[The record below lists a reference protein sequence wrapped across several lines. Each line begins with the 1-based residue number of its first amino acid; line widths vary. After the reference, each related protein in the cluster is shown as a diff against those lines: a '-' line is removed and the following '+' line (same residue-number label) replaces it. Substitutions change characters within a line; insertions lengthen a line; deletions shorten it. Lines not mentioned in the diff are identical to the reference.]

1 MEIDNEQRTEQR
13 LSYRWPVHFIKDD
26 QEKTIPG
33 QIVNVCSQAIAFL
46 CHADENRPHLGQ
58 LLTTSFG
65 VPHFNHNNSFDTV
78 LFNRTGRVCR
88 LDELSSQVNRV
99 VVQFT
104 EPLFF
109 KPGNQNINDF
119 EIQKRLENKALSIIK
134 AEEEAKVYNEAL
146 NRAEER
152 IRFYTEMSVKAEE
165 KAKAAIQAEARAEA
179 RAKSE
184 IKLRAK
190 AEKKAEV
197 EAEKRSRIE
206 AEAQKKAQSYAE
218 EISKIKAET
227 AQTLAQ
233 IKAETAETIAK
244 IEEELKI
251 KGNVEIKITDKLP
264 IKEIVLKKVD
274 KFVTDRNKIF

>member
-1 MEIDNEQRTEQR
+1 MEIDNEQRAEQR
-13 LSYRWPVHFIKDD
+13 LRYRWPVHFIKDD

-33 QIVNVCSQAIAFL
+33 QIINVCSQAIAFL
-46 CHADENRPHLGQ
+46 CHANENCPHLGQ

-78 LFNRTGRVCR
+78 LFNRTGHVHR
-88 LDELSSQVNRV
+88 LDELNSQVNRV
-99 VVQFT
+99 IVQFT

-109 KPGNQNINDF
+109 KPGHQNINHS
-119 EIQKRLENKALSIIK
+119 EIQERLENKALSIIK

-152 IRFYTEMSVKAEE
+152 IKFYTELSVKAEE
-165 KAKAAIQAEARAEA
+165 KAKDAIQDKARAEA

-184 IKLRAK
+184 IKLRIK
-190 AEKKAEV
+190 AEKKAET
-197 EAEKRSRIE
+197 EAKHRSRIE
-206 AEAQKKAQSYAE
+206 AEAQKKAQFYTE
-218 EISKIKAET
+218 EIAK
-227 AQTLAQ
+227 
-233 IKAETAETIAK
+233 IKAETAETIAN
-244 IEEELKI
+244 IEEELKT
-251 KGNVEIKITDKLP
+251 KSKVDIKITDKQP

>member
-1 MEIDNEQRTEQR
+1 MERDNEQRAEQR
-13 LSYRWPVHFIKDD
+13 LNYRWPVQFIKGD

-58 LLTTSFG
+58 PLTTSFG

-78 LFNRTGRVCR
+78 LFNRNGHVCR

-99 VVQFT
+99 VVQFN

-109 KPGNQNINDF
+109 KPGHQNINQS
-119 EIQKRLENKALSIIK
+119 EIQQRLENKALSMIK
-134 AEEEAKVYNEAL
+134 AEEETRVYNEAL

-152 IRFYTEMSVKAEE
+152 IKFYTEMSVKAQER
-165 KAKAAIQAEARAEA
+165 AKDAIEAKARAEA

-190 AEKKAEV
+190 AEKKAV
-197 EAEKRSRIE
+197 AEAEHRSRIE

-218 EISKIKAET
+218 EIAKIKAET
-227 AQTLAQ
+227 AKTLAQ
-233 IKAETAETIAK
+233 IKAETAETVAK
-244 IEEELKI
+244 IEEELKT

-264 IKEIVLKKVD
+264 IKEVVLKKVD
-274 KFVTDRNKIF
+274 KFITDRNKIF